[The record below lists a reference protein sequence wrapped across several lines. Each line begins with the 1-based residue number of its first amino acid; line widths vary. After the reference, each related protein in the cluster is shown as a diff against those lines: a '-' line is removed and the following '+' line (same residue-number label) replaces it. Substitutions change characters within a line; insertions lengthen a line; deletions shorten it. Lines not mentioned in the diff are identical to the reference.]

1 MPRTRHI
8 EVQVFGDRQGNI
20 VHFGERECSLQRHYQ
35 KIIEEAPCVRVSTSP
50 HTQFYLSNEERQQLY
65 GWATAL
71 AKASGYE
78 GAGTVEFLCDASNA
92 SNASNVS
99 NASNASNASGAPKAF
114 YFMEMNTRLQVE
126 HLVSQ
131 RVNGDRDFVE
141 LQIRVGHGAG
151 VQRRSRRAS
160 RCARWA

>member
-1 MPRTRHI
+1 M
-8 EVQVFGDRQGNI
+8 FGDRQGNI

-92 SNASNVS
+92 SNASN
-99 NASNASNASGAPKAF
+99 ASGAPRAF

-131 RVNGDRDFVE
+131 RINGDRDFVE

>member
-1 MPRTRHI
+1 M
-8 EVQVFGDRQGNI
+8 FGDRQGNI

-92 SNASNVS
+92 SNASN
-99 NASNASNASGAPKAF
+99 APRAF

-151 VQRRSRRAS
+151 IQRRSRRAS

>member
-92 SNASNVS
+92 SNASN
-99 NASNASNASGAPKAF
+99 APRAF

-131 RVNGDRDFVE
+131 RINGDRDFVE

>member
-1 MPRTRHI
+1 M
-8 EVQVFGDRQGNI
+8 QVFGDRQGNV

-50 HTQFYLSNEERQQLY
+50 HIQFYLSNEERQQLY

-92 SNASNVS
+92 SNASNA
-99 NASNASNASGAPKAF
+99 NGAPRAF

-131 RVNGDRDFVE
+131 RINGDRDFVE

>member
-92 SNASNVS
+92 SNAS
-99 NASNASNASGAPKAF
+99 GAPKAF

-131 RVNGDRDFVE
+131 RINGDRDFVE

>member
-92 SNASNVS
+92 SNASN
-99 NASNASNASGAPKAF
+99 APRAF

-141 LQIRVGHGAG
+141 LQIRVGHGAS

>member
-1 MPRTRHI
+1 M
-8 EVQVFGDRQGNI
+8 QVFGDRQGNI

-92 SNASNVS
+92 SNASN
-99 NASNASNASGAPKAF
+99 ASGAPRAF

-131 RVNGDRDFVE
+131 RINGDRDFVE

>member
-92 SNASNVS
+92 SNASG
-99 NASNASNASGAPKAF
+99 ASGASGAPRAF

-141 LQIRVGHGAG
+141 LQIRVGHGAS

>member
-92 SNASNVS
+92 SNASN
-99 NASNASNASGAPKAF
+99 ASGAPRAF

-141 LQIRVGHGAG
+141 LQIRVGHGAS

>member
-1 MPRTRHI
+1 
-8 EVQVFGDRQGNI
+8 
-20 VHFGERECSLQRHYQ
+20 
-35 KIIEEAPCVRVSTSP
+35 
-50 HTQFYLSNEERQQLY
+50 
-65 GWATAL
+65 
-71 AKASGYE
+71 
-78 GAGTVEFLCDASNA
+78 
-92 SNASNVS
+92 
-99 NASNASNASGAPKAF
+99 
-114 YFMEMNTRLQVE
+114 MEMNTRLQVE

>member
-78 GAGTVEFLCDASNA
+78 GAGTVEVLCDASNA
-92 SNASNVS
+92 SNASN
-99 NASNASNASGAPKAF
+99 APRAF

-141 LQIRVGHGAG
+141 LQIRVGHGAS

>member
-1 MPRTRHI
+1 M
-8 EVQVFGDRQGNI
+8 FGDRQGNI

-92 SNASNVS
+92 SNASN
-99 NASNASNASGAPKAF
+99 APRAF

-131 RVNGDRDFVE
+131 RINGDRDFVE

>member
-92 SNASNVS
+92 SNASN
-99 NASNASNASGAPKAF
+99 APRAF

-151 VQRRSRRAS
+151 IQRRSRRAS

>member
-1 MPRTRHI
+1 M
-8 EVQVFGDRQGNI
+8 FGDRQGNI

-92 SNASNVS
+92 SNASN
-99 NASNASNASGAPKAF
+99 ASGAPRAF

-131 RVNGDRDFVE
+131 RINGDRDFVE
-141 LQIRVGHGAG
+141 LQIRVGHGAS

>member
-1 MPRTRHI
+1 M
-8 EVQVFGDRQGNI
+8 QVFGDRQGNI

-92 SNASNVS
+92 SNASN
-99 NASNASNASGAPKAF
+99 ASGAPKAF

-141 LQIRVGHGAG
+141 LQIRVGHGAS

>member
-92 SNASNVS
+92 SNASN
-99 NASNASNASGAPKAF
+99 APRAF